1 MFTCV
6 IGVKK
11 LNFLPMGLTWV
22 LACGNAGNVGFG
34 IQCGKL
40 SKIKFD
46 SYQFRFK
53 NLADSSTRCNTYW
66 LASIILTEPTGIH
79 DARTNYTHDR
89 CTTGS
94 VGIGTTGRSE

>member
-53 NLADSSTRCNTYW
+53 KFGGFKYEVQHPLVGFNHPD
-66 LASIILTEPTGIH
+66 
-79 DARTNYTHDR
+79 RTNWHP
-89 CTTGS
+89 
-94 VGIGTTGRSE
+94 